1 MKTDLQ
7 LQHDVAAELEFQPS
21 VNAAAIGVEV
31 SDGVVT
37 LSGHVD
43 SHAEKWYAETAAQR
57 VEGVKGLVINLNV
70 ELPGPHKRSDADIVR
85 AASEA
90 LKWHI
95 TIPKDAVQVIV
106 EHGKVTLTGDLSW
119 DYQRRAAEVAMRNL
133 VRRHGKHAAVSEPL
147 IVDLNRR
154 KVRRRRTSGHR
165 NIDCTNLLIAS
176 ACCAC
181 ASVRSPSF
189 SNSASRKATPSY
201 LGPSTERVKSIKR
214 ETAPFG
220 SARGENTCAPRFKN
234 IDSICRIGSS

>member
-1 MKTDLQ
+1 MKPDLQ
-7 LQHDVAAELEFQPS
+7 LKHDVAAELEFQPS

-57 VEGVKGLVINLNV
+57 VEGVKGLVINLHV

-90 LKWHI
+90 LKWNI

-133 VRRHGKHAAVSEPL
+133 VGVTGVNNQIAVRPHVSTVEIQNKIEAALRRQAEATAHRIKITADGGTVILTGSVKNWAEHVAATRAAWAAPGVS
-147 IVDLNRR
+147 
-154 KVRRRRTSGHR
+154 KVVNKTSV
-165 NIDCTNLLIAS
+165 S
-176 ACCAC
+176 A
-181 ASVRSPSF
+181 
-189 SNSASRKATPSY
+189 
-201 LGPSTERVKSIKR
+201 
-214 ETAPFG
+214 
-220 SARGENTCAPRFKN
+220 
-234 IDSICRIGSS
+234 